1 VIEWVL
7 DASAILAELFREP
20 GSERVSRARPR
31 AVVSAVNYSEV
42 IAKLID
48 EGLSAS
54 AAEDAVEQLRC
65 EVLEADK
72 HRSVLAALLRQHT
85 RRKGISLG
93 DRYCMQLA
101 MELGV
106 PLLTTDRRWALLG
119 LAVEVELIR

>member
-1 VIEWVL
+1 MIEWVL
-7 DASAILAELFREP
+7 DASAILAELFGEP

-54 AAEDAVEQLRC
+54 AAEDAAEQLRC

-72 HRSVLAALLRQHT
+72 HRSALAALLHLHT

-93 DRYCMQLA
+93 DRYCLQLA
-101 MELGV
+101 MEFGV
-106 PLLTTDRRWALLG
+106 PLLTTDRRWASLG
-119 LAVEVELIR
+119 LDVQVELLR